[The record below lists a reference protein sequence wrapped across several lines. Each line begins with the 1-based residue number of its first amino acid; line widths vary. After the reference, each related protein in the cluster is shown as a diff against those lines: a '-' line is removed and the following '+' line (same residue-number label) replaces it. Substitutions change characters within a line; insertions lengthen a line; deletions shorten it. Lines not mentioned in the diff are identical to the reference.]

1 MTDEREVLS
10 ALIDREPVDA
20 DVLSGVLDAPANR
33 ELLVD
38 LIRLRQRVITDDD
51 TPVAAPGARVGSLAP
66 GRSWT
71 PPTWVRAAAVL
82 LLLAASAGGGV
93 VIERYFATE
102 RPPQPSRV
110 VQMDPIAVQPG
121 VGR

>member
-10 ALIDREPVDA
+10 ALIDREPADI
-20 DVLSGVLDAPANR
+20 DVLSRVLEVPANR

-38 LIRLRQRVITDDD
+38 LIRLRQRVLADDD
-51 TPVAAPGARVGSLAP
+51 APVAATPAGLLVHTRA
-66 GRSWT
+66 WT

-93 VIERYFATE
+93 WVERYLSTE

-110 VQMDPIAVQPG
+110 VQMDPMALQPG